1 MKIFA
6 IMCTRGKDLNP
17 ITNKL
22 IDTLSSYGVEV
33 KVLVNQ
39 QSIFS
44 AYKKGVESCNA
55 DNKDII
61 ICCHDDIDI
70 RSSKSEFLSAVA
82 KCVHEKTGIVG
93 PAGTT
98 LLGEDAVWWN
108 HDRWQ
113 QGLHRGCVNHFNL
126 QKENS
131 YYESRKMDGTKEDGT
146 GTITPTNYGPPGRVV
161 ALDGL
166 FLAARKEVWEAIG
179 LEKPEYFEGD
189 WDFYDIHY
197 TTSAHNLG
205 YHNHAIS
212 LNLIHYSSGELV
224 GRDSWYKNREAFI
237 KNTVLP
243 LGV

>member
-44 AYKKGVESCNA
+44 AYKKGVDSCNA
-55 DNKDII
+55 DSKDII

-70 RSSKSEFLSAVA
+70 QSSKSEFLSAVA

-108 HDRWQ
+108 QDRWKE
-113 QGLHRGCVNHFNL
+113 GSHRGEVKHVSKD
-126 QKENS
+126 QDTHKT
-131 YYESRKMDGTKEDGT
+131 YYGD
-146 GTITPTNYGPPGRVV
+146 PGRVV
-161 ALDGL
+161 VLDGL
-166 FLAARKEVWEAIG
+166 FLAARKEVWEAVG

-197 TTSAHNLG
+197 TSKSHLLG
-205 YHNHAIS
+205 YHNHAIF
-212 LNLIHYSSGELV
+212 LNIIHHSAGELV